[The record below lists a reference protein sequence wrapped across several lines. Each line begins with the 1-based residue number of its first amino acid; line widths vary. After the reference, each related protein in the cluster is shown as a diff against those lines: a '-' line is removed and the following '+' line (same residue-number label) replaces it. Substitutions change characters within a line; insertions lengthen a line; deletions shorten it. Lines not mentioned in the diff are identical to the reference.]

1 MWGWVA
7 WEYKHENSTDKI
19 ASSTRNVGLF
29 RDVTLGTSIPAQSGV
44 VIAVRVLDDKST
56 YNHVEDEHGRMMR
69 VQAGDVLAGVLGAR
83 DALRGYAGVVP
94 DTVSPG
100 DVLHLLNLGGV
111 IGRCTSENSGVGPPC
126 RVEVLGSV
134 LQFNELGRRVGSP
147 ARISPGPVAPLQA
160 LPEDLPPIVLV
171 AGSCMH
177 AGKTAAAC
185 MLIREATQR
194 GLKVAATKVTGVAL
208 RRDSL
213 EMQDHG
219 AAAACTFVDAGLPS
233 TAGVDVV
240 PVARGCIAAMAATNP
255 DIILVELGDGLLGRY
270 GVDAI
275 LQDPE
280 LQVCDGALV
289 LAANDPVAAWGGVQW
304 LADHGWRPVAITGPS
319 TDNAAG
325 SSRIEELCE
334 VPAINARKQPEKL
347 ASMVLEHIDQLVTVG
362 AITPLPLGEQC
373 AR

>member
-1 MWGWVA
+1 MRIRL
-7 WEYKHENSTDKI
+7 DKI

-29 RDVTLGTSIPAQSGV
+29 RDVTLGAEIPAESGV

-56 YNHVEDEHGRMMR
+56 YNHVEDAHGRMMR

-94 DTVSPG
+94 QRISVGDT
-100 DVLHLLNLGGV
+100 LHLLNLGGI
-111 IGRCTSENSGVGPPC
+111 IGKCTSENSGVGPPC

-134 LQFNELGRRVGSP
+134 LQFHELGRRVGTP
-147 ARISPGPVAPLQA
+147 ARIAPGPVSPLDS
-160 LPEDLPPIVLV
+160 LPEDLPPVVLV

-185 MLIREATQR
+185 MLIREATSR

-219 AAAACTFVDAGLPS
+219 AHDACTFVDAGLPS

-240 PVARGCIAAMAATNP
+240 PVARGCIAAMAATEP
-255 DIILVELGDGLLGRY
+255 DLILVELGDGLLGRY

-280 LQVCDGALV
+280 LQVCHGAMV

-304 LADHGWRPVAITGPS
+304 LANNGWRPVAITGPA

-325 SSRIEELCE
+325 STRIEELCE
-334 VPAINARKQPEKL
+334 VPAINARKNPGALAKL
-347 ASMVLEHIDQLVTVG
+347 VLDHIDQTITMG
-362 AITPLPLGEQC
+362 AITALPLEAQW

>member
-1 MWGWVA
+1 MRIRL
-7 WEYKHENSTDKI
+7 DKI

-29 RDVTLGTSIPAQSGV
+29 RDVTLGSQIPAEAGV
-44 VIAVRVLDDKST
+44 VVAVRVLDDKST
-56 YNHVEDEHGRMMR
+56 YNHVEDAHGRMMR

-83 DALRGYAGVVP
+83 DALRGYAGKVP
-94 DTVSPG
+94 DEVAPG
-100 DVLHLLNLGGV
+100 DILHLLNLGGV
-111 IGRCTSENSGVGPPC
+111 IGCCTSENPGIGPPC
-126 RVEVLGSV
+126 RVEVLGTV
-134 LQFNELGRRVGSP
+134 LKFTELGRRVGQP
-147 ARISPGPVAPLQA
+147 ARISPGTVPPLAA
-160 LPEDLPPIVLV
+160 LPDDLPPVVLV

-185 MLIREATQR
+185 MFIREATTR

-219 AAAACTFVDAGLPS
+219 AQAACTFVDAGLPS

-240 PVARGCIAAMAATNP
+240 PVARGCIAAMAATGP
-255 DIILVELGDGLLGRY
+255 DLIVVELGDGLLGRY

-275 LQDPE
+275 LQ
-280 LQVCDGALV
+280 
-289 LAANDPVAAWGGVQW
+289 W
-304 LADHGWRPVAITGPS
+304 LATHGWRPVAITGPA

-325 SSRIEELCE
+325 STRIEELCE
-334 VPAINARKQPEKL
+334 VPAINARKQPSEL
-347 ASMVLEHIDQLVTVG
+347 AGLVLDHLNQSVTLG
-362 AITPLPLGEQC
+362 AITRIPLGAQC

>member
-1 MWGWVA
+1 MRIRL
-7 WEYKHENSTDKI
+7 DKI

-29 RDVTLGTSIPAQSGV
+29 RDVTLGRQIPAEVGV
-44 VIAVRVLDDKST
+44 VVAVRVLDDKST
-56 YNHVEDEHGRMMR
+56 YNHVEDAHGRMMR

-83 DALRGYAGVVP
+83 DALRGYAGKVP
-94 DTVSPG
+94 DEVAPG
-100 DVLHLLNLGGV
+100 DILHLLNLGGV
-111 IGRCTSENSGVGPPC
+111 IGRCTSENPGIGPPC
-126 RVEVLGSV
+126 RVEVLGTV
-134 LQFNELGRRVGSP
+134 LKFTELGRRVGQP
-147 ARISPGPVAPLQA
+147 ARISPGTVPPLDA
-160 LPEDLPPIVLV
+160 LPDDLPPVVLV

-185 MLIREATQR
+185 MFIREATAR
-194 GLKVAATKVTGVAL
+194 GLNVAATKVTGVAL

-219 AAAACTFVDAGLPS
+219 AQAACTFVDAGLPS

-240 PVARGCIAAMAATNP
+240 PVARGCIAAMAATGP
-255 DIILVELGDGLLGRY
+255 DLIVVELGDGLLGRY

-280 LQVCDGALV
+280 IQMCSGALV

-304 LADHGWRPVAITGPS
+304 LATHGWRPVAITGPA
-319 TDNAAG
+319 TDNGAG
-325 SSRIEELCE
+325 STRIEELCE
-334 VPAINARKQPEKL
+334 VPAINARKQPSEL
-347 ASMVLEHIDQLVTVG
+347 AGLVLDHLNQSVTLG
-362 AITPLPLGEQC
+362 AITRIPLEARC

>member
-1 MWGWVA
+1 MRIRL
-7 WEYKHENSTDKI
+7 DKI
-19 ASSTRNVGLF
+19 ASSTRNVALF
-29 RDVTLGTSIPAQSGV
+29 RDVTLGTQIPAAPGV

-56 YNHVEDEHGRMMR
+56 YNHVEDAHGRMMR

-94 DTVSPG
+94 ETVAPG
-100 DVLHLLNLGGV
+100 DILHLLNLGGV
-111 IGRCTSENSGVGPPC
+111 IGKCTSENSGVGPPC

-134 LQFNELGRRVGSP
+134 LQFNELGRRIGTP
-147 ARISPGPVAPLQA
+147 ARISPGSVTPMDS
-160 LPEDLPPIVLV
+160 LPEHLPPVVLV

-185 MLIREATQR
+185 MLIREATSR

-219 AAAACTFVDAGLPS
+219 ASAACTFVDAGLPS

-240 PVARGCIAAMAATNP
+240 PVARGCIAAMAATQP
-255 DIILVELGDGLLGRY
+255 DLIVVELGDGLLGRY

-280 LQVCDGALV
+280 LQVIDGALV

-304 LADHGWRPVAITGPS
+304 LASNGWRPVAITGPA
-319 TDNAAG
+319 TDNSAG

-334 VPAINARKQPEKL
+334 VPAINARKQPEVL
-347 ASMVLEHIDQLVTVG
+347 AGLVLDHIHQSVTLG
-362 AITPLPLGEQC
+362 AITPVSMEAQC